1 MSDIATLGIAIDS
14 RNVISATK
22 ALNDLTASAKPA
34 ATAAAS
40 LEKATANASKGA
52 QQLAQGTGLA
62 RHEMVNL
69 SRQVTDVGVS
79 LASGQSPFMVMVQ
92 QGAQVADIFSSSKT
106 ATVGG
111 ALKQIVGYVGPLR
124 LVGLGVAGIATAGFM
139 ASTALTST
147 LKMLDDVSRTAG
159 TSLGAMKGL
168 QTAAS
173 LKGIGGDEFLKGMAK
188 FGDDVYRAKSGM
200 GELAEFLRANGTSA
214 KTFEDAIAKVAELIK
229 NAKDDQ
235 QRLQLLQQ
243 AGLPATMDW
252 VRLMSLG
259 GDAIRVAIKA
269 GEEFD
274 GPAGKMVQRAREFD
288 DAWNKA
294 VTSVSNTFKGWLLSL
309 DTATFAAIDKFKLLA
324 SNTWGG
330 GADAPKRIEV
340 TGGTTAAKPAAT
352 VDKNEITANIARAQ
366 PRLGLFGQIP
376 PAPVKNQ
383 EKEKQAN
390 ERDRERLQSA
400 A

>member
-1 MSDIATLGIAIDS
+1 MTDIATLGLAVDS
-14 RNVISATK
+14 RPVTTAK
-22 ALNDLTASAKPA
+22 DELNKLVPA
-34 ATAAAS
+34 AKAAADAA
-40 LEKATANASKGA
+40 EKLKSSTANASNGA
-52 QQLAQGTGLA
+52 KQLAQGTGLA
-62 RHEMVNL
+62 RHEMINL
-69 SRQVTDVGVS
+69 SRQMQDVGVS
-79 LASGQSPFMVMVQ
+79 LAGGQSPFMVLFQ
-92 QGAQVADIFSSSKT
+92 QGSQIADIFGSSKT
-106 ATVGG
+106 GTVGG
-111 ALKQIVGYVGPLR
+111 AFKQIVGYVGPLR

-139 ASTALTST
+139 ASSALTAT

-173 LKGIGGDEFLKGMAK
+173 LKGIGSDEFLKGMAK

-252 VRLMSLG
+252 VRLMSQG
-259 GDAIRVAIKA
+259 GDAIRAAIKA
-269 GEEFD
+269 GEDFD

-288 DAWNKA
+288 DAWNSA
-294 VTSVSNTFKGWLLSL
+294 VTSVSNRFKGWLLSL
-309 DTATFAAIDKFKLLA
+309 DTATFAAIDKFKGLA
-324 SNTWGG
+324 ANTWGG
-330 GADAPKRIEV
+330 GADAPKRIEI
-340 TGGTTAAKPAAT
+340 TGGTTVPKPAAT
-352 VDKNEITANIARAQ
+352 VDKNEIATNIARMQ

-376 PAPVKNQ
+376 PAKTQ
-383 EKEKQAN
+383 EKEKQEN
-390 ERDRERLQSA
+390 ERDRVRLPA
-400 A
+400 AA